1 MERAKEDRL
10 EKLREQG
17 KNIYSISRLNSLSQ
31 CPYSAYITYV
41 LGNRGDT
48 NVWAALGSIMH
59 DTLQYIIDEGIS
71 TPALTAGLL
80 TNKLND
86 GIDNMEISGI
96 DFPKD
101 RNGGSAIRDNWIA
114 NMTGFCDH
122 FKAPTGNFKTEQLVI
137 YKVSD
142 DDYVQGYIDLLKIN
156 EDGTVSVY
164 DWKTSSQFVGDHLI
178 EAGRQLVLYAQALEQ
193 EGYKVNQLA
202 WVMLKYCV
210 VSWKQ
215 KNGKIKEKIC
225 EWRNYVV
232 QIRPYLLKPPV
243 AIDIDEFELDELV
256 GKAVENNTLDELPKE
271 LREQFEVK
279 QYVRY
284 YDYNQEVIDETLNY
298 VTNQIQSF
306 KDRGKEEKNY
316 PPKNVASDSYF
327 CSSLCGHSKKCPY
340 YKDYCS
346 TFVKTDKKNEG
357 DDLF

>member
-10 EKLREQG
+10 EALKTQG
-17 KNIYSISRLNSLSQ
+17 KNIYSISRLNSLNQ

-41 LGNRGDT
+41 LGDRGDN

-59 DTLQYIIDEGIS
+59 DTLQNIIDNGTS
-71 TPALTAGLL
+71 TASLIESLQ
-80 TNKLND
+80 D
-86 GIDNMEISGI
+86 GIDNLDISGI

-114 NMTGFCDH
+114 NMTGFCNH
-122 FKAPTGNFKTEQLVI
+122 FKAPTGDFKTEQLVI

-142 DDYVQGYIDLLKIN
+142 DDYIQGYIDLLKIN

-215 KNGKIKEKIC
+215 KNGKIKEKVC
-225 EWRNYVV
+225 EWRNYVA

-243 AIDIDEFELDELV
+243 AVNIDEFELDALV
-256 GKAVENNTLDELPKE
+256 DEAVEKNSLDGLPAELKN
-271 LREQFEVK
+271 QFEVK

-284 YDYNQEVIDETLNY
+284 YDYTPEVIEETLSY
-298 VTNQIQSF
+298 VSNQIQSF

-316 PPKNVASDSYF
+316 PPKDVASDSYF
-327 CSSLCGHSKKCPY
+327 CSSLCGHNKICPY

-346 TFVKTDKKNEG
+346 SFIKTDKKSEE

>member
-1 MERAKEDRL
+1 MEREKDNRL
-10 EKLREQG
+10 EELRAQG
-17 KNIYSISRLNSLSQ
+17 KNIYSISRLNSLNQ
-31 CPYSAYITYV
+31 CPYAAYITYV
-41 LGNRGDT
+41 IGDRGDN

-59 DTLQYIIDEGIS
+59 DTLQGIIDNGTS
-71 TPALTAGLL
+71 TDALIES
-80 TNKLND
+80 LND
-86 GIDNMEISGI
+86 GIENLEISGI

-114 NMTGFCDH
+114 NMTGFCRN
-122 FKAPTGNFKTEQLVI
+122 FKAPNGKFETEKLVI

-142 DDYVQGYIDLLKIN
+142 DDYIQGYIDLLKIN
-156 EDGTVSVY
+156 DDETVSVY

-193 EGYKVNQLA
+193 EGYEVRDLA

-210 VSWKQ
+210 VRWKQ
-215 KNGKIKEKIC
+215 KNGKIKEKVC
-225 EWRNYVV
+225 EWRNYVA

-243 AIDIDEFELDELV
+243 AVNIDEFELDMIVSE
-256 GKAVENNTLDELPKE
+256 AVANNSLDGLPAE
-271 LREQFEVK
+271 LRDQFEVS

-306 KDRGKEEKNY
+306 KDRGQDEKNY
-316 PPKNVASDSYF
+316 PPKDVASDSYF
-327 CSSLCGHSKKCPY
+327 CSSLCGHNRRCPY

-346 TFVKTDKKNEG
+346 TFVKTDKKNEE
-357 DDLF
+357 DLF

>member
-1 MERAKEDRL
+1 MERVKEDRL

-17 KNIYSISRLNSLSQ
+17 KNIYSISRLNSLNQ

-41 LGNRGDT
+41 LGDRGDS

-59 DTLQYIIDEGIS
+59 DTLQNIIDNAMS
-71 TPALTAGLL
+71 TDTLIE
-80 TNKLND
+80 NLNN
-86 GIDNMEISGI
+86 GIDNMEISGV

-101 RNGGSAIRDNWIA
+101 RNGNSSIRDNWIA
-114 NMTGFCDH
+114 NMTGFCEH
-122 FKAPTGNFKTEQLVI
+122 FKAPKGTFKTEQLVI

-142 DDYVQGYIDLLKIN
+142 DDYIQGYIDLERIN
-156 EDGTVSVY
+156 DDGSIDVF
-164 DWKTSSQFVGDHLI
+164 DWKTSSQFKGDHLI

-225 EWRNYVV
+225 EWRNYVS
-232 QIRPYLLKPPV
+232 QIRPYLLNPPV
-243 AIDIDEFELDELV
+243 AVDIDEFELDMIV
-256 GKAVENNTLDELPKE
+256 SKAVENNSLDGLPAE
-271 LREQFEVK
+271 LRDQFEVK

-284 YDYNQEVIDETLNY
+284 YDYTQDVINETLNY
-298 VTNQIQSF
+298 VTNQINSF
-306 KDRGKEEKNY
+306 KERGTEEKNY
-316 PPKNVASDSYF
+316 PPKDVANDSYF
-327 CSSLCGHSKKCPY
+327 CSSLCGHNKRCPY

-346 TFVKTDKKNEG
+346 SFVKTDRKSEE

>member
-1 MERAKEDRL
+1 MERANEPRL
-10 EKLREQG
+10 EALREQG
-17 KNIYSISRLNSLSQ
+17 KNIYSISRLNSLNQ

-41 LGNRGDT
+41 LGDRGDS

-59 DTLQYIIDEGIS
+59 DTLQYIIDKGVS

-86 GIDNMEISGI
+86 GIDNMEISGV

-101 RNGGSAIRDNWIA
+101 RNGGTVIRDNWIA
-114 NMTGFCDH
+114 NMTIFCDH
-122 FKAPTGNFKTEQLVI
+122 FKAPEGEFKTEQLVI

-156 EDGTVSVY
+156 DDGTVSVY

-193 EGYKVNQLA
+193 EGYKVKDLA

-210 VSWKQ
+210 VRWKQ
-215 KNGKIKEKIC
+215 KNGKIKEKVC
-225 EWRNYVV
+225 EWRNYVA

-243 AIDIDEFELDELV
+243 AVDIDESESVFFYGNKV
-256 GKAVENNTLDELPKE
+256 IPCFAGRIVR
-271 LREQFEVK
+271 LRQNQFEVS

-298 VTNQIQSF
+298 ITNQIQSY
-306 KDRGKEEKNY
+306 KDRGQDEKNY
-316 PPKNVASDSYF
+316 PPKDVATDSYF
-327 CSSLCGHSKKCPY
+327 CSSLCGHNKRCPY
-340 YKDYCS
+340 YKDYCA
-346 TFVKTDKKNEG
+346 TFVKTDKNKDE
-357 DDLF
+357 DLF

>member
-1 MERAKEDRL
+1 MERAKEERL
-10 EKLREQG
+10 EELRAQG
-17 KNIYSISRLNSLSQ
+17 KNIYSISRLNTLNQ
-31 CPYSAYITYV
+31 CPYQAYRTYV
-41 LGNRGDT
+41 LGDRGET

-59 DTLQYIIDEGIS
+59 DTLQDIIDNGTS
-71 TPALTAGLL
+71 TTALINSLE
-80 TNKLND
+80 D

-101 RNGGSAIRDNWIA
+101 KNGNSTIRNNWIA
-114 NMTGFCDH
+114 NMTGFCNN
-122 FKAPTGNFKTEQLVI
+122 FKAPRGTFKTEQLVI

-142 DDYVQGYIDLLKIN
+142 DDYIQGYIDLLPIN
-156 EDGTVSVY
+156 DDGTVSVF

-193 EGYKVNQLA
+193 EGYKVRDLA

-210 VSWKQ
+210 VRWKQ
-215 KNGKIKEKIC
+215 KNGKIKEKVC
-225 EWRNYVV
+225 EWRNYVS

-243 AIDIDEFELDELV
+243 AVDIDELELDMIV
-256 GKAVENNTLDELPKE
+256 SKAVEENSLDGLPTE
-271 LREQFEVK
+271 LRDQFEVS

-284 YDYNQEVIDETLNY
+284 YDYTPEVIEETLNY
-298 VTNQIQSF
+298 ITNQIQSY
-306 KDRGKEEKNY
+306 KERGTDEKNY
-316 PPKNVASDSYF
+316 PPKNVAADSYF

-346 TFVKTDKKNEG
+346 TFVKTDKKSEE